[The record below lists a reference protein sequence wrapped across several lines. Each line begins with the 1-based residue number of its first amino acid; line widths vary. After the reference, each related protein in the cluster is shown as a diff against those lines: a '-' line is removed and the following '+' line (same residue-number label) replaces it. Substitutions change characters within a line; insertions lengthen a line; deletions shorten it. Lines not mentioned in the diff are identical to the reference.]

1 MLVLVKGDIDE
12 WTNTCGFTWIMSIE
26 WTGGVEFCSLVKK
39 KEQSWGQF
47 AMFSIFALH
56 SDDSSPNLKMLM
68 VPALPVFCY
77 ATCCCCCIMREILW
91 SGSNT
96 HGLPPSRIPTIW
108 RDTKSQKATRPQW
121 SEALGSGG
129 RNSSRVDD
137 GALSRPLR
145 SISPFPIVI

>member
-1 MLVLVKGDIDE
+1 MRHWRVNQYLRIYLNNVNRVD
-12 WTNTCGFTWIMSIE
+12 
-26 WTGGVEFCSLVKK
+26 GGRGILFFSKK
-39 KEQSWGQF
+39 KKSKAEVNLPCF
-47 AMFSIFALH
+47 PFSPSIPTIPPLTWKCWCFQ
-56 SDDSSPNLKMLM
+56 
-68 VPALPVFCY
+68 PVFCY
-77 ATCCCCCIMREILW
+77 ATCCCCIMREILW